1 MSATSSPEFEM
12 PAISGSSELGLA
24 VSVIPEESPFGT
36 VMEVSGCRSSRRND
50 DYQKTAA
57 RTLAATVN
65 RLRDVRGGVEPGR
78 GGG

>member
-1 MSATSSPEFEM
+1 M

-36 VMEVSGCRSSRRND
+36 VMEVSVAVQARLTITA
-50 DYQKTAA
+50 KITAA

-65 RLRDVRGGVEPGR
+65 RLRDVRGGVEL
-78 GGG
+78 GGGG